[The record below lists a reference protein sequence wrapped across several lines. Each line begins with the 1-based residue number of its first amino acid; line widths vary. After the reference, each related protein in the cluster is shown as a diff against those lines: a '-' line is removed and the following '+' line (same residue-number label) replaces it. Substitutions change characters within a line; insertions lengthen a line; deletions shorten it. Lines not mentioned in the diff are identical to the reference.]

1 MSDQQQGKSQP
12 PAKLEAWGEAAQS
25 GILQERKGPRSVGQ
39 QTYRPVSHLDTAN
52 STPRNCQTLRV
63 PRQSRRFTSD

>member
-52 STPRNCQTLRV
+52 STPPELSNFESPPAEPEVYQ
-63 PRQSRRFTSD
+63 